1 MKSKSLSMF
10 LIILLLFTL
19 LPIAPAQSLEVTVEE
34 PTVKRISGANRYG
47 TAVAI
52 SQEGWETADTVVLAR
67 GDDYADALAGVP
79 LAYALDAPM
88 LLTHKDRLTGST
100 KDEILRLHAKK
111 AYILGGTGAVSEV
124 VEDAV
129 KAMGL
134 DVVRISGANRFG
146 TAAAVAKELAKYYTP
161 TTAVMA
167 YGLDFP
173 DALAAASYAAV
184 NGYPILL
191 VRSDVLT
198 SATET
203 VIAELNIDDFIVVG
217 GPGVI
222 SDSLFHQFKNATRVA
237 GGNRYETA
245 IELAKYFYSDN
256 ERVYLAT
263 GLDFADAITG
273 GVLAAKNNS
282 AMLLVRKDRIPVSVQ
297 DFISGYGFY
306 TATIFGGEG
315 AISDT
320 VIAETE
326 DLVGYPQFTIS
337 GMVTNSDGTPIVG
350 AKVFAEAEFSY
361 GWGDS
366 EWDDT
371 WFEFPVYEKG
381 TVTDGNGYF
390 TLSIPTNLDGEL
402 FHSGYTF
409 NVQANGYYC
418 QSQSFDFEE
427 EEIPSRLD
435 CELTH
440 PVGELYAIKG
450 TVFDTDMALP
460 VQSINVRAY
469 RSTGMTTGDW
479 DVYYSDSVMTDINGD
494 YVVYLPLGEYYFSVN
509 SQYNINRNDHYMS
522 NGDWVDIKED
532 IQNLDWMVTPLYEI
546 SGKVTYGDG
555 TPAAHAIIYAY
566 EANSNYDMGEEYV
579 GFADENGE
587 YSMLLPAQDTYFFVS
602 DGFFGWEGDDIMDCS
617 YAHAS
622 YPVDGST
629 CINWTL
635 NPMEKFTVSG
645 RVLDI
650 NDNPVINTE
659 LEIDHCFFIW
669 VGDSSLVT
677 DSNGYYLVEL
687 AAGRYSFSFNDHGL
701 QYGDIVV
708 YEDMSLNL
716 YWDLGELFTVSGRI
730 TDTQG
735 VPLSGVELSFYAPDF
750 PFEVT
755 VTTNETGDY
764 SVQLYSGQYWVSGD
778 KDGYDSLHVY
788 GLSIKE
794 AGTLNFELGELF
806 EVQGTVTV
814 NGVPMGDVEVI
825 ASNERYWDC
834 SYTDSAGNY
843 ALSLPAGTYGFK
855 VWVNDT
861 YYSLAN
867 PVVVTKNA
875 TVDIDIN
882 N

>member
-1 MKSKSLSMF
+1 MKSKYLPRF
-10 LIILLLFTL
+10 LIILLLFAL
-19 LPIAPAQSLEVTVEE
+19 LPIAPAQSLEVTVAE
-34 PTVKRISGANRYG
+34 PAVNRISGANRYG

-88 LLTHKDRLTGST
+88 LLTHKDRLTEST
-100 KDEILRLHAKK
+100 KDEILRLKAKK

-146 TAAAVAKELAKYYTP
+146 TAAAVAKELAKYNIP

-191 VRSDVLT
+191 VRSDALT

-222 SDSLFHQFKNATRVA
+222 SDSLFHQLQNATRVA

-282 AMLLVRKDRIPVSVQ
+282 AMLLVRKDRIPPSVQ
-297 DFISGYGFY
+297 DFISGYRFY
-306 TATIFGGEG
+306 TASIFGGEG
-315 AISDT
+315 AINDT

-337 GMVTNSDGTPIVG
+337 GMVTNSDGTPIAG
-350 AKVFAEAEFSY
+350 AIVFAEADFSY

-371 WFEFPVYEKG
+371 WYEFPVYEKG
-381 TVTDGNGYF
+381 TVTDGSGYF
-390 TLSIPTNLDGEL
+390 TLSIPTDLDGEL
-402 FHSGYTF
+402 IHSGYTF

-418 QSQSFDFEE
+418 QSQSFDFDE
-427 EEIPSRLD
+427 EEILSRLD

-440 PVGELYAIKG
+440 PVGELYAVKG
-450 TVFDTDMALP
+450 TVFDTDMVLP
-460 VQSINVRAY
+460 VQNINVRAY

-479 DVYYSDSVMTDINGD
+479 DIYYSDSVMTDINGD

-509 SQYNINRNDHYMS
+509 SQYNINRNNQFLS
-522 NGDWVDIKED
+522 EGDWVEIEED
-532 IQNLDWMVTPLYEI
+532 IQTLDWMVTPLYEI

-555 TPAAHAIIYAY
+555 TPAADAIIYAY
-566 EANSNYDMGEEYV
+566 EANSNYDMGQEYV

-602 DGFFGWEGDDIMDCS
+602 DGFFEEDDIFDCS
-617 YAHAS
+617 YAHDS
-622 YPVDGST
+622 YPIDGSI

-650 NDNPVINTE
+650 NDDPVINTE
-659 LEIDHCFFIW
+659 LEMDHCFFIL

-677 DSNGYYLVEL
+677 DSNGYYSVEL
-687 AAGRYSFSFNDHGL
+687 AAGRYSFWYNDYSL
-701 QYGDIVV
+701 RYGDIVV
-708 YEDMSLNL
+708 CEDMSLDL
-716 YWDLGELFTVSGRI
+716 CWDLGELFTVNGRI

-764 SVQLYSGQYWVSGD
+764 SAQLYPGKYRVSGY
-778 KDGYDSLHVY
+778 KDGYDSLFY
-788 GLSIKE
+788 NQTIEE
-794 AGTLNFELGELF
+794 AQTLNFEMEELF
-806 EVQGTVTV
+806 EIQGIVTI

-825 ASNERYWDC
+825 ASNERYLDY
-834 SYTDSAGNY
+834 SYTDSSGNY

-855 VWVNDT
+855 VWVNDV